1 MYLYLSQFVNLSN
14 LYLSH
19 LALLP
24 ATVKDS
30 FYTSI
35 QRERFPG
42 VNVLSSQLC
51 PTLCDPL
58 GCSHQA
64 PLSMGFFR
72 QEYWVVISFSRG
84 SFRSSNQTRVSC
96 ISCIAGGFFTAE
108 PLARIYLPNRR
119 HKRQGSDREDSPG
132 EGNGS
137 TLHFQAVPLKCHGQR
152 SLVGYSP
159 KAESDTTEQLSTTFK
174 EKLFSFDSTN
184 SILASVLI
192 CTRITNFFLF

>member
-1 MYLYLSQFVNLSN
+1 MIFNLFPTSSHYLLVSILLNDLGSCVTEKIVKIRRKLHKLPPWKLSLYMYLYLSQFVNLSN

-108 PLARIYLPNRR
+108 PSG
-119 HKRQGSDREDSPG
+119 KS
-132 EGNGS
+132 
-137 TLHFQAVPLKCHGQR
+137 
-152 SLVGYSP
+152 
-159 KAESDTTEQLSTTFK
+159 
-174 EKLFSFDSTN
+174 
-184 SILASVLI
+184 
-192 CTRITNFFLF
+192 